1 MLYLTRLP
9 DLVEVL
15 FTFRKACCW
24 PDSAT
29 ETEKVC
35 YVLAGHAFR
44 GPRPWHVGNIL
55 GAFWGQVGLG
65 WRSDGSLDTPGTSR
79 QDRQLGR
86 HLVPTW
92 PNFAPTWP
100 NLAPT
105 WAQLGPTSAQFG
117 TTWPQFGPNLAPTF
131 ESWGLLAPRCLPDSS
146 KMPSRTNFG
155 SHSDGFLVD
164 FYLTFS

>member
-92 PNFAPTWP
+92 SVLDPTWP
-100 NLAPT
+100 PT
-105 WAQLGPTSAQFG
+105 WGSQGDPWGPAVSPLGVLFG
-117 TTWPQFGPNLAPTF
+117 
-131 ESWGLLAPRCLPDSS
+131 SWGQ
-146 KMPSRTNFG
+146 
-155 SHSDGFLVD
+155 DGPK
-164 FYLTFS
+164 TP